1 MSEGENYKESN
12 RVEREVYLKG
22 EEGNPHKNGCPSGTN
37 LYDEYIQNT
46 EANMWGYQLYL
57 GMVLVVSATEWKQ
70 GLLDELE

>member
-22 EEGNPHKNGCPSGTN
+22 GEGNPHKNGCPSGTN

-46 EANMWGYQLYL
+46 EANM
-57 GMVLVVSATEWKQ
+57 
-70 GLLDELE
+70 